1 MQYVLGGLAAILLG
15 VIARIIHLIR
25 KHALTAEAEEGA

>member
-25 KHALTAEAEEGA
+25 KPARPPEAEEGA